1 MTSVRRRAG
10 AALAAVVGALILA
23 APSSSAVVPL
33 PSDNTKLR
41 QLTKQLNALD
51 KELGG
56 ELEELKDIQQQ
67 AQKALRRKKDLGVEL
82 NKSRNI
88 VSRLASGQYMSSGID
103 PTLTVLGQGDPQAML
118 SGMSLVSHLSSNEA
132 NRTNKIQHTFDLQAQ
147 AAEEAKQNLNKLDKK
162 IKQLEAK
169 KADIKKQIEKFAPT
183 PLIGNS
189 GLTVRMV
196 TLRDAILDRFRPFP
210 HAIGCLR
217 SGDPLDHGSGRACD
231 FMESGGGQMPT
242 PDRVAHGDQVAQF
255 AINNARKYGVKY
267 VIWKQRIY
275 DMRSPGWSAMSDRG
289 SITQNHFDHVH
300 ISVF

>member
-132 NRTNKIQHTFDLQAQ
+132 NRTNKIQHTLDLQAE
-147 AAEEAKQNLNKLDKK
+147 AAKDAKSQISKLDKK

-169 KADIKKQIEKFAPT
+169 KADIKKQIERFAPT

-189 GLTVRMV
+189 GMTIRMK

-210 HAIGCLR
+210 AIGCTR
-217 SGDPLDHGSGRACD
+217 SGDPQDHGSGRACD
-231 FMESGGGQMPT
+231 FMESSGGQMPSA
-242 PDRVAHGDQVAQF
+242 DRLAHGDQVAQF
-255 AINNARKYGVKY
+255 AINNAQKYGVKY
-267 VIWKQRIY
+267 VIWKQRYY
-275 DMRSPGWSAMSDRG
+275 DIRNPGWSTMSDRG
-289 SITQNHFDHVH
+289 SITQNHWDHVH